1 MAQTVATFT
10 DVLKEVWTS
19 DRLEKQFYDELPF
32 LNRIERTNK
41 YTIGKQAQVPLHVG
55 RSGGESTRPAAGGA
69 LNTADRQRVD
79 QAVYTIPQHW
89 FQVDIQAAA
98 MAQGPGGNH
107 SVVDSA
113 DLEVEGAMSDM
124 RKSIMRQVLGRGDAL
139 IAQTTT
145 TTNSTVVLLA
155 PQGTTGA
162 SGDVPYGYDAIAAG
176 HLRVGQYVDVGT
188 TGNETSAGA
197 DLLISAVSEVAATP
211 SITVQTAITTPT
223 TAYVSIRDNR
233 SGTTSYETNGLRQIA
248 ASTSLGLGGLDPDNA
263 GEEFWKPATVSTST
277 SVSLDEL
284 LTLQRNIF
292 KKVGRNGTYVLTSP
306 KQLANVYSFLQS
318 QVRFT
323 SDKVTAGN
331 VESTT
336 WNGMEIVALPD
347 VYDQE
352 LYMLT
357 IEDLLCI
364 TDGRWGKPVWAS
376 DIEGRGGRFHW
387 NQGNTN
393 FVDGLV
399 YFFNIGARR
408 RNGFAA
414 NVSLTA

>member
-1 MAQTVATFT
+1 MAQTVASFT

-32 LNRIERTNK
+32 LNRVERTNK

-89 FQVDIQAAA
+89 FQVDLQASA
-98 MAQGPGGNH
+98 MAQGPGGAH

-113 DLEVEGAMSDM
+113 DLEVSGALSDM
-124 RKSIMRQVLGRGDAL
+124 RKSIMRQVLGGGDAL

-145 TTNSTVVLLA
+145 TSNSTVVLLT

-162 SGDVPYGYDAIAAG
+162 AGVVPYGYDAIAAG
-176 HLRVGQYVDVGT
+176 HLRVGQYVDIGT

-197 DLLISAVSEVAATP
+197 DLLISAVSESSATP
-211 SITVQTAITTPT
+211 SITVQTAITTT
-223 TAYVSIRDNR
+223 TLGYVSIRDNR
-233 SGTTSYETNGLRQIA
+233 SGTTSYETNG
-248 ASTSLGLGGLDPDNA
+248 ASNSTAVGGLDPDNA
-263 GEEFWKPATVSTST
+263 GEEFWKPAAVSTST

-284 LTLQRNIF
+284 LTLQRSIF
-292 KKVGRNGTYVLTSP
+292 KKVGKNGTYVLTSP
-306 KQLANVYSFLQS
+306 KQLANIYSFLQS
-318 QVRFT
+318 QVRFVP
-323 SDKVTAGN
+323 DKVTAGN

-336 WNGMEIVALPD
+336 WNGLEIVALPD

-357 IEDLLCI
+357 IDDLLCV

-376 DIEGRGGRFHW
+376 DIEGRGGQFHW
-387 NQGNTN
+387 VQGNTN

-399 YFFNIGARR
+399 YFFNIGIRR
-408 RNGFAA
+408 RNSHAA

>member
-19 DRLEKQFYDELPF
+19 DRLEKQFYSETPF
-32 LNRIERTNK
+32 LDRIERTNK

-79 QAVYTIPQHW
+79 TAVYTIPQHW
-89 FQVDIQAAA
+89 FQVDIQAAT
-98 MAQGPGGNH
+98 MAQGPGGNA
-107 SVVDSA
+107 SVVDSV
-113 DLEVEGAMSDM
+113 DLEIDGAMSDM
-124 RKSIMRQVLGRGDAL
+124 RKSLMRQVLGGGDAL

-145 TTNSTVVLLA
+145 TSNSTVVLLT

-162 SGDVPYGYDAIAAG
+162 AGVVPYGYDAIAAG
-176 HLRVGQYVDVGT
+176 HLRVGQYVDIGT

-197 DLLISAVSEVAATP
+197 DLLISAVSESSSTP
-211 SITVQTAITTPT
+211 SITVQTAITTT
-223 TAYVSIRDNR
+223 TLGYVSIRDNR
-233 SGTTSYETNGLRQIA
+233 SGTTAYETNGLRSIA
-248 ASTSLGLGGLDPDNA
+248 GSTTSALGGLDPDTA
-263 GEEFWKPATVSTST
+263 GEEFWKPASVSTT
-277 SVSLDEL
+277 SSISLDEL
-284 LTLQRNIF
+284 LTLQRGVF
-292 KKVGRNGTYVLTSP
+292 KKTGKNSTYILTSP
-306 KQLANVYSFLQS
+306 KQLSNIYSFLQS
-318 QVRFT
+318 QVRFVP
-323 SDKVTAGN
+323 DKVTAGN

-336 WNGMEIVALPD
+336 WNGNEIVALPD
-347 VYDQE
+347 VYDNE

-357 IEDLLCI
+357 LEDLLVI
-364 TDGRWGKPVWAS
+364 SDARWGKPTWAS

-387 NQGNTN
+387 NVGQTN

-414 NVSLTA
+414 NVSLHA